1 MNTNVS
7 DDLGMVM
14 TGGEI
19 KMLSPFLAERVTE
32 DFIRSLS
39 PITVE
44 RQGSFLVDVDL
55 PGLFAATQAALG
67 QSDPIQ
73 LAGRSVSCE
82 TKSQMSK
89 ALS

>member
-1 MNTNVS
+1 
-7 DDLGMVM
+7 M

-19 KMLSPFLAERVTE
+19 KMLSPFLAERVPEYFT
-32 DFIRSLS
+32 RSLS

-82 TKSQMSK
+82 TKSQTSK